1 MGEEGL
7 EPPTS
12 YLEGSCSIRLSYSP
26 RRNLYFSLEMPIRQR
41 LELNLLIMGVD
52 KLEGQGNR
60 CGKSLDLSLL

>member
-26 RRNLYFSLEMPIRQR
+26 ASSILPQHQQ
-41 LELNLLIMGVD
+41 
-52 KLEGQGNR
+52 KLKLWPQLAVFGFFR
-60 CGKSLDLSLL
+60 LSLWTE

>member
-26 RRNLYFSLEMPIRQR
+26 ASFILPQSQQKLKLWPQLPVFGFSR
-41 LELNLLIMGVD
+41 
-52 KLEGQGNR
+52 
-60 CGKSLDLSLL
+60 LSLLME